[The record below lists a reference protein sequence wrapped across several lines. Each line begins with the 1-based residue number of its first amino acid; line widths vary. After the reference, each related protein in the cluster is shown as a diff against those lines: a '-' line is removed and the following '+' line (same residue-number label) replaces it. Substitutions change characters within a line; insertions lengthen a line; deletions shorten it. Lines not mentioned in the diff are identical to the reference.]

1 MQYLE
6 EQPNGVR
13 LPIAGGEWAY
23 RSMIASGE
31 YYHVIRLGV
40 VEIIRKHATMDKR
53 KWN

>member
-13 LPIAGGEWAY
+13 KPISGGEWAY
-23 RSMIASGE
+23 RDMIASGQ

-40 VEIIRKHATMDKR
+40 VEVIKKHVTMDKH
-53 KWN
+53 